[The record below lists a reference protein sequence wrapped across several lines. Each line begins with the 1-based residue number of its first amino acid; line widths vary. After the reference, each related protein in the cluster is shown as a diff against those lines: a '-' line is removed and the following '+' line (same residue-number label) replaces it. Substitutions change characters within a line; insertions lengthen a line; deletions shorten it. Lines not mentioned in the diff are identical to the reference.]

1 MKHKAQVIAA
11 VLFLLSFIKSFKYSS
26 NAYDIVFILICA
38 GIYCLYELLSKNKI
52 EQDIQK
58 LTIDI
63 DSKFKEVEKE
73 MKDTK
78 SYVSTIS
85 LGHTYSNKR

>member
-1 MKHKAQVIAA
+1 MKSKAQVIAA

-26 NAYDIVFILICA
+26 NLYDVVFIILCA
-38 GIYCLYELLSKNKI
+38 CIYCLYEIITDKELKRQV
-52 EQDIQK
+52 EK
-58 LTIDI
+58 LTVDTNKQIEDI
-63 DSKFKEVEKE
+63 HKD

-85 LGHTYSNKR
+85 LGHTYNKR

>member
-26 NAYDIVFILICA
+26 NAYDIVFIILCA
-38 GIYCLYELLSKNKI
+38 CIYTLYEILSKNKL
-52 EQDIQK
+52 EADIQK
-58 LTIDI
+58 LTIDT
-63 DSKFKEVEKE
+63 DNHFKEVEKE

-85 LGHTYSNKR
+85 LGHTYNTKR